1 MDFNLVLK
9 NKFVIVL
16 EKKYLL
22 IPFYC
27 LIMALIGLPCA
38 AQQKYERE
46 YSIKQ
51 NHVPQR
57 ALEFISATF
66 EKAKIQ
72 WYGEESLT
80 GKSIEAKFKNSG
92 NRYSIEFDEAGK
104 IQDIE
109 ILSNIDQMDEKSRAI
124 LNENLDKE
132 FSKYKV
138 TKTQLQW
145 SGTENDLRQA
155 LLKDKLPAGVVK
167 RYELVLRGTKDKKEA
182 YFEVLCENNGA
193 IVRVSEIIQR
203 NTDNLIH

>member
-1 MDFNLVLK
+1 MLVC
-9 NKFVIVL
+9 FPSV
-16 EKKYLL
+16 
-22 IPFYC
+22 
-27 LIMALIGLPCA
+27 

-46 YSIKQ
+46 YSIRQKD
-51 NHVPQR
+51 VPES
-57 ALEFISATF
+57 ALEFISLAFKKT
-66 EKAKIQ
+66 KIQ

-80 GKSIEAKFKNSG
+80 GKSIEAKFKDSG
-92 NRYSIEFDEAGK
+92 KRYSIEFDEAGK

-109 ILSNIDQMDEKSRAI
+109 ILTSIDQMDEKSRMR

-155 LLKDKLPAGVVK
+155 LLKNKLPTGVVT
-167 RYELVLRGTKDKKEA
+167 RYELVLRGTKGKKDA
-182 YFEVLCENNGA
+182 YFEVLCESNGA

-203 NTDNLIH
+203 NADNLIH